1 MAVSKKRMDE
11 ILQQMLDDTKDGV
24 WCKFPDDLTEE
35 EGIALGRAVTIG
47 TIEDRLNTLL
57 DTIFD
62 IFGSMS
68 DVDGEIDT
76 YTTMELLKLKG
87 AIILNSEDAKTLLID
102 LYSENRIDEFFL
114 ISLPSD
120 DVEEVE
126 DQKREINEIIE
137 TEFKDDIK
145 KITLYLKKIIEL
157 SDKIMN
163 DIEKRL

>member
-1 MAVSKKRMDE
+1 MDE

-24 WCKFPDDLTEE
+24 WCKFPEDLSEE
-35 EGIALGRAVTIG
+35 ESIALGKAVTIG

-57 DTIFD
+57 DTIFN
-62 IFGSMS
+62 IFGAMS

-87 AIILNSEDAKTLLID
+87 ALNLNKEDANTLLID

-126 DQKREINEIIE
+126 DHKREINEIIE
-137 TEFKDDIK
+137 SEFKDDVK
-145 KITLYLKKIIEL
+145 KITKYLKKIIEL
-157 SDKIMN
+157 SDKIIN
-163 DIEKRL
+163 DINERL